1 MPVTPAAARFP
12 NPAHDIAPNQG
23 GDDTPRCR
31 IPGGEKGRMLAGQFA
46 NRRLSPITTTSWGAI
61 GRSVMGIPV
70 ERCNDP
76 R

>member
-1 MPVTPAAARFP
+1 MPVTPALARSP
-12 NPAHDIAPNQG
+12 NPAHDIAPNLG

-31 IPGGEKGRMLAGQFA
+31 IPGGGQGGTRAGRFA
-46 NRRLSPITTTSWGAI
+46 NRRLSPITPTTWRAI

-70 ERCNDP
+70 ERRCVP